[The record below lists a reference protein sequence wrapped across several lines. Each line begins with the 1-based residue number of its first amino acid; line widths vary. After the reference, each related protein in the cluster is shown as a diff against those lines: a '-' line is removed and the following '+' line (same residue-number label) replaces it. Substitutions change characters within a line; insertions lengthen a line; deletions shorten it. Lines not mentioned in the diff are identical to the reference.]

1 MNTQNIMMC
10 IDMWWK
16 QVADITCA
24 WDTNSGG
31 NNQELEGEF
40 FPNISYI
47 KYEVR
52 SQEFWDGYLTHF
64 VQLSSPAE
72 LFQVE
77 SNDWEHDV
85 QGPSSRN
92 PLAYKYY
99 NAEELILGKKM
110 KVRCFPLV
118 TICLVRWIY
127 TLAFFNPEWL
137 NLRDYYKV
145 GSCKL
150 Q

>member
-1 MNTQNIMMC
+1 MV
-10 IDMWWK
+10 K

-24 WDTNSGG
+24 WDANSGG
-31 NNQELEGEF
+31 NNQEWEGEF

-52 SQEFWDGYLTHF
+52 SQEFGDGYLTHF

-72 LFQVE
+72 LIKWKVMVGR
-77 SNDWEHDV
+77 EHDV
-85 QGPSSRN
+85 QGPSSHN

-110 KVRCFPLV
+110 KVRCLPLV
-118 TICLVRWIY
+118 TRCLVRWIY
-127 TLAFFNPEWL
+127 IHPCFFIL
-137 NLRDYYKV
+137 S
-145 GSCKL
+145 G
-150 Q
+150 

>member
-1 MNTQNIMMC
+1 VV
-10 IDMWWK
+10 K

-24 WDTNSGG
+24 WDANSGG
-31 NNQELEGEF
+31 NNQEWEGEF

-52 SQEFWDGYLTHF
+52 SQEFGDGYLTHF
-64 VQLSSPAE
+64 VQQLSSLAE
-72 LFQVE
+72 QIKWKN
-77 SNDWEHDV
+77 NDWEHDV
-85 QGPSSRN
+85 QGPSSHN

-110 KVRCFPLV
+110 KVRCLPLV

-127 TLAFFNPEWL
+127 TTLAFL
-137 NLRDYYKV
+137 
-145 GSCKL
+145 S
-150 Q
+150 